1 MTDYRLGAMDREFV
15 IRYFQTNEHQVQN
28 SLAWFDFLK
37 TYSQEIDRSVTLY
50 ADDQPVGFVLALQYK
65 NLIQSLPYPASYSG
79 MFLQPELKREARSA
93 LMQLVFEHYKNLC
106 DVYSICTSPF
116 SPDDEP
122 SEEHFDF
129 VTGNRI
135 LYIDLSREL
144 LFGTTS
150 KFRNNLK
157 RNLCRAKD
165 AGVAIDESSDEK
177 MLAAWYRCYERRME
191 ELEAIPLEYGY
202 FTTMREHLLPAQHFQ
217 LFSAVSGDRYLGG
230 IIIVYNRYCAD
241 YYPSIFDR
249 DCDDI
254 QAGTCLFHHALAWA
268 KQQGVSYFNLQASPT
283 SQTALYEFKK
293 SWGATGGSH
302 HYLVK
307 ILNNRNEVL
316 QSSVDQVKRDY
327 RFHYLAPFE
336 ALSGRNIV
344 SGTETRTLQANG

>member
-1 MTDYRLGAMDREFV
+1 MTDYRVGAMDREFV

-37 TYSQEIDRSVTLY
+37 AYSQEIDRSVTLY

-79 MFLQPELKREARSA
+79 MFLPPELKREARSA
-93 LMQLVFEHYKNLC
+93 LTQRVFEHYKSFC

-116 SPDDEP
+116 STDDQL

-129 VTGNRI
+129 VTDNRI

-157 RNLCRAKD
+157 RNLRKAKD
-165 AGVAIDESSDEK
+165 AGVVIDESSNEK
-177 MLAAWYRCYERRME
+177 MLAAWYRCYEQRME

-202 FTTMREHLLPAQHFQ
+202 FVAMREHLLPEQHFK
-217 LFSAVSGDRYLGG
+217 LFNAISGDHCLGG
-230 IIIVYNRYCAD
+230 MIIVYNRYCAD
-241 YYPSIFDR
+241 YYLSIFDR
-249 DCDDI
+249 DCDDT
-254 QAGTCLFHHALAWA
+254 QASTCLFHHALVWA

-283 SQTALYEFKK
+283 SQAALYEFKK

-307 ILNNRNEVL
+307 ILNNLDEVL
-316 QSSVDQVKRDY
+316 HSSVDQVKRDY

-336 ALSGRNIV
+336 ALSGRKIV
-344 SGTETRTLQANG
+344 NGIETRTLRASR